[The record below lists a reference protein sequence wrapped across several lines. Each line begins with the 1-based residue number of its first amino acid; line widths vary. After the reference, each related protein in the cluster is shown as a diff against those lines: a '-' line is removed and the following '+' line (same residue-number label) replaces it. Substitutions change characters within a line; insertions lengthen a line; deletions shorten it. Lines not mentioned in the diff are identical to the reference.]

1 MKKHNKRRFR
11 QITKILLKH
20 KLHKGLTPVKV
31 REALE
36 DLGPTYVKLGQLM
49 STRED
54 MLPVEY
60 CLELEKLKENVKPMA
75 FDTVLDVIKNE
86 LNCDPYDV
94 FESIDEVPIGSASI
108 GQVHT
113 AHLHDGTKVVI
124 KVMRPG
130 IYDMVVQDF
139 AILKKAIK
147 YLNLVT
153 DIHEVVDLNIILDE
167 TFEAMKLEMDFVH
180 ELENIKIFTENHKD
194 VKYIKLPKPNLKYT
208 TKQILV
214 MEYIEGFR
222 ITDLEQI
229 EANGYDR
236 VEICSK
242 MVENFIVQIVEH
254 GVFHADPHSG
264 NVLISEGKIVWLDL
278 GMIGIINKRDQEL
291 YKRAIKAVI
300 KNDIYELK
308 NVVLTL
314 GVCRHEIN
322 HAKLYQDIEK
332 MLFKYA
338 GMDINDMDMGMMFQ
352 ELMGVARNNGISL
365 PKGLTLLGRSILIM
379 QRVVSVLDPNTNLL
393 NFFKNHL
400 QDNYKDQLDPK
411 KLFPDTAIKTYRS
424 ASKLIEIPAQ
434 IGDLLDLS
442 IKGQSH
448 INVEIVNLRDN
459 VNKQVRASNRLTIG
473 LIIASMILSLG
484 IVFGLLIY
492 KGTGTL
498 VTVLSILFAI
508 FGVLLIFILVVV
520 LIFMLL
526 KERKK

>member
-1 MKKHNKRRFR
+1 MKKHNRRRFR

-20 KLHKGLTPVKV
+20 KLHKGLTPIKV
-31 REALE
+31 RETLE

-54 MLPVEY
+54 MLSREY
-60 CLELEKLKENVKPMA
+60 CMELEKLKENVKPMS
-75 FDTVLDVIKNE
+75 FDIVLEVLKEE
-86 LNCDPYDV
+86 LKCNPYDI
-94 FESIDEVPIGSASI
+94 FKSIDENPIGSASI
-108 GQVHT
+108 GQVHV
-113 AHLHDGTKVVI
+113 AYLLDNTKVVI

-130 IYDMVVQDF
+130 IYDIVVQDF

-147 YLNLVT
+147 YVNLVT
-153 DIHEVVDLNIILDE
+153 DIHEIVDLNIILDE
-167 TFEAMKLEMDFVH
+167 TFEAMKLEMDFIN
-180 ELENIKIFTENHKD
+180 ELENIQIFTNNHKEF
-194 VKYIKLPKPNLKYT
+194 KYIKLPKTYNNLT
-208 TKQILV
+208 TKHMLV

-222 ITDLEQI
+222 ITDLEQLQS
-229 EANGYDR
+229 NGYEPK
-236 VEICSK
+236 EICAK
-242 MVENFIVQIVEH
+242 MIENFIVQIVDH

-264 NVLISEGKIVWLDL
+264 NVLIDNGKIVWLDL

-314 GVCRHEIN
+314 GVCRYEIN

-365 PKGLTLLGRSILIM
+365 PKGLTLLGRSILII
-379 QRVVSVLDPNTNLL
+379 QRVVSILDPNTNLL
-393 NFFKNHL
+393 EFFKRHL
-400 QDNYKDQLDPK
+400 KDNYQDELNPK
-411 KLFPDTAIKTYRS
+411 KLFPDTAIKAYRS
-424 ASKLIEIPAQ
+424 ANKLIEIPAQ
-434 IGDLLDLS
+434 IGDLLDIT
-442 IKGQSH
+442 IKGQKH
-448 INVEIVNLRDN
+448 VNVEIVNLREN
-459 VNKQVRASNRLTIG
+459 VNKTVRASNRLTIG
-473 LIIASMILSLG
+473 LIISSLILSLG
-484 IVFGLLIY
+484 VIIGLLIY
-492 KGTGTL
+492 KSTGT
-498 VTVLSILFAI
+498 VIYVLSIIFASLGI
-508 FGVLLIFILVVV
+508 LLIFILVAI